1 MKLKVFRSFAIAIIF
16 FCICSCTSTGFHFKT
31 KNIDIHFEKVEA
43 WNEKSQ
49 IKGHT
54 GDFSLRGNGKTQF
67 YYTDDGRPCVKVM
80 LKNGDKEKE
89 TYLLMDTG
97 SPGIYITK
105 RLQEELNGTK
115 SSYRFPVQL
124 TGPYAKELVSN
135 GYYFDKLEAEGF
147 CINNILMQDLDLGDG
162 NYGSSKEEGFV
173 TEGILGIEAL
183 MKSNVLISY
192 STDELCF
199 FSDEKEFDGK
209 TIKLKKSALKKN
221 RVSTT
226 FNVKNK
232 KYDGNI
238 DTGAN
243 AVYLNNKVLKELEK
257 NISFIVTERYE
268 KTDMRY
274 CLIDNVGFLNN
285 RFDAVP
291 VWNENTKGQIDRNIT
306 IGNSLLKA
314 YDIYID
320 WNKCEI
326 TYVYH
331 NKYILGF
338 NLEQC
343 ITDNEKGL
351 FGICLDKHGNKWL
364 VVAKYYINEKPMIEG
379 VGVGDELLSVNGVK
393 ISNFDWESWS
403 DLEEAD
409 FEFLHN
415 GEIISKK
422 LKRRHIDEFNK

>member
-1 MKLKVFRSFAIAIIF
+1 MVSIV
-16 FCICSCTSTGFHFKT
+16 CSCTSTSFSFKT

-54 GDFSLRGNGKTQF
+54 GDFVLKGNGRTPF
-67 YYTDDGRPCVKVM
+67 HYTDDGRPCIKVM
-80 LKNGDKEKE
+80 LRNGDKEKE
-89 TYLLMDTG
+89 IYLLMDTG

-291 VWNENTKGQIDRNIT
+291 VWNENTKGQFERNIT

-364 VVAKYYINEKPMIEG
+364 VDAKHYINEQSMVEG
-379 VGVGDELLSVNGVK
+379 VDIGDELLSINGVK
-393 ISNFDWESWS
+393 ISDFDWSTWD
-403 DLEEAD
+403 DLEAAD

-415 GEIISKK
+415 GEVISKK
-422 LKRRHIDEFNK
+422 LKRQHIDEFNK